1 MQRSKIWTFATAI
14 LALAST
20 PALADKPEFAL
31 PSMATFDGVH
41 FGPLTLGTTT
51 ASDVK
56 GSLKIDKNGA
66 NSIPWSLRLSTPK
79 GGGYRVFAIFSGP
92 SDKTDTLNAVL
103 VQYEA
108 GPSLDAVRS
117 DFGEKGQDY
126 YQTDRN
132 SDWSLVDFADK
143 GVVAFVKDIERG
155 SSVPAELIM
164 SPEVLKDG
172 FLDLSTTPTEIVP
185 VPDLHARDPKVAP
198 FGNIDISTSGLS
210 GDLKLRDEQVDDIRD
225 DVKLAGARGTIYY
238 DRHDNSGS
246 YNVDLSGDYKWD
258 KGGSVTVTVTISGMS
273 PYGPISA
280 KADATKNLDKNK
292 NVRDYNYYRGALH
305 DARADAEVNFA
316 NAMMKAGP
324 PTPADTR
331 RVAWDDNFN
340 AVRQH
345 ILEIQRVTVKVPPA
359 QPFISFLQ

>member
-1 MQRSKIWTFATAI
+1 MQRFKIWTFATAI
-14 LALAST
+14 VALAST
-20 PALADKPEFAL
+20 PAFADKPEFAL
-31 PSMATFDGVH
+31 PSIAAFDGVH

-92 SDKTDTLNAVL
+92 SDKTDTLDAVL

-108 GPSLDAVRS
+108 GPSLDAVRN
-117 DFGEKGQDY
+117 DFEEKGQDF

-132 SDWSLVDFADK
+132 SDWALVDFADK
-143 GVVAFVKDIERG
+143 GVVGFVKDIERG
-155 SSVPAELIM
+155 STVAAEMVM

-185 VPDLHARDPKVAP
+185 VPDPHAGDPKVAP
-198 FGNIDISTSGLS
+198 FGTIDISTSSLS
-210 GDLKLRDEQVDDIRD
+210 GDLRLRREQIHDIRD
-225 DVKLAGARGTIYY
+225 DIKLAGARGTIYY
-238 DRHDNSGS
+238 EEHDSSGS
-246 YNVDLSGDYKWD
+246 YDVDFSGDYKWD
-258 KGGSVTVTVTISGMS
+258 KGGSVTVTVTISGNS

-280 KADATKNLDKNK
+280 KGDATKNLDKNER
-292 NVRDYNYYRGALH
+292 VGDFNYYRGALH
-305 DARADAEVNFA
+305 DARASAEKNFA
-316 NAMMKAGP
+316 YAMLKAGP

-331 RVAWDDNFN
+331 RMAWDGHFD
-340 AVRQH
+340 ALRQH
-345 ILEIQRVTVKVPPA
+345 MLEVQRVTVKVPPS
-359 QPFISFLQ
+359 QPFISFPQ

>member
-1 MQRSKIWTFATAI
+1 MQRSRIWTFATAI
-14 LALAST
+14 IAFAST
-20 PALADKPEFAL
+20 PAFADKSEFAL
-31 PSMATFDGVH
+31 PSIAAFDGVH

-56 GSLKIDKNGA
+56 GNLKIDKNGA

-108 GPSLDAVRS
+108 GPTLDAVRS
-117 DFGEKGQDY
+117 DFGTQGQEY

-132 SDWSLVDFADK
+132 SDWALVDFADK

-155 SSVPAELIM
+155 STVAAEMVM

-172 FLDLSTTPTEIVP
+172 FLDLSTSPTEIVP
-185 VPDLHARDPKVAP
+185 VPDPHAGDPKVAP
-198 FGNIDISTSGLS
+198 FGTIDVNTSSLS
-210 GDLKLRDEQVDDIRD
+210 GDLRLRDDQKHDIRD
-225 DVKLAGARGTIYY
+225 DIKLAGARGTIFY
-238 DRHDNSGS
+238 DRGSSGS
-246 YNVDLSGDYKWD
+246 YDVDFSGDYKWD
-258 KGGSVTVTVTISGMS
+258 KGGSVTVTVTISGIG

-280 KADATKNLDKNK
+280 KGKSTKNLDKNEHLGEF
-292 NVRDYNYYRGALH
+292 NYYREALH
-305 DARADAEVNFA
+305 DARATAEKNFA
-316 NAMMKAGP
+316 YAMLKAGP

-331 RVAWDDNFN
+331 RIAWNDNFD
-340 AVRQH
+340 ALRQH
-345 ILEIQRVTVKVPPA
+345 ILEVQRITVKVPPS
-359 QPFISFLQ
+359 QPFISFPQ